1 MKIAIVAP
9 SPIPFT
15 IGGAEKLWA
24 GIFNYINEHTKNQCE
39 LIKVPTKENSFWEVL
54 ESYKRFYKLD
64 LSHFDMV
71 ISGKYPAWM
80 ARHKNHHIYMLH
92 TLRGLYDT
100 YPFKEEEIKSSNK
113 KVKEILNFMQKGGE
127 DLELF
132 FDMLFSLKN
141 ENLEENLLSFPGA
154 FIKKIV
160 HFLDKSAMK
169 NIKSFSAISKTVANR
184 DYYPKGVK
192 VLVNYPPSSLKEF
205 KNISYDYFFTTSRLD
220 SPKRIM
226 DIIKAYKKID
236 TSIPLKIAG
245 EGPMKEALIKEAKG
259 DERIEFL
266 GFVSDEELID
276 LYAKALAVVFIPFK
290 EDYGLVTIEAM
301 KSQKCVITYE
311 DSGGV
316 VEFVENGVSGFV
328 ARANDIE
335 DLSLKMSYLAKNK
348 DLAKELGKNA
358 KERVKDIKWS
368 VCISR
373 LLNPKREK
381 IVVLSTYP
389 IYPPRGGGQ
398 NRIFYLYK
406 EIAKDFDVEII
417 SLTENESSFKEI
429 APNLFEKR
437 IKKGDEFLKY
447 EGKMSEFTK
456 VPVSDVAVMEYFDKI
471 PSLKEEFLKSSKD
484 ASLAISSHPYFYPF
498 LKKYAKSKIVY
509 ESHNFEYLL
518 KKDMFD
524 ENKKS
529 QKLLEKLFEVE
540 KEAFRDSSAAVF
552 CSKEDEELMQKYFKS
567 KPKRSFLA
575 PNGVDLNSVFFTS
588 KKERE
593 KLKRKLNL
601 EDQKI
606 ALFIGSWH
614 KPNIDAVYEIFKMAD
629 KLKNVKFM
637 IVGSVGFYF
646 KGIEKPKNV
655 GFTNLVSDKEKAL
668 ILSVCDVA
676 LNPML
681 SGSGTN
687 LKMLDYMAAGIGV
700 ISTEVGARGLD
711 IPKGVVKI
719 AKIGEFA
726 DYIEDINKYTDI
738 YKAREFVEKNYS
750 WEIIAK
756 RLRGFY
762 LELLKVS

>member
-24 GIFNYINEHTKNQCE
+24 GIFNYINENTKNQCE

-100 YPFKEEEIKSSNK
+100 YPFKDEEIKSSNK
-113 KVKEILNFMQKGGE
+113 KVKEILNFMQKEGE
-127 DLELF
+127 NLELF

-169 NIKSFSAISKTVANR
+169 NIKNFSAISKTVANR

-245 EGPMKEALIKEAKG
+245 EGPMKEALIREAKG

-276 LYAKALAVVFIPFK
+276 LYAKALAVVFTPFK

-358 KERVKDIKWS
+358 QKRVKDIKWS

-373 LLNPKREK
+373 LLNLKREK

-484 ASLAISSHPYFYPF
+484 ASLVISSHPYFYPF

-567 KPKRSFLA
+567 KPKKSFLA

-655 GFTNLVSDKEKAL
+655 GFTNLVNDKEKAL

-687 LKMLDYMAAGIGV
+687 LKMLDYMAAGISV

-738 YKAREFVEKNYS
+738 YRAREFVEKNYS

>member
-24 GIFNYINEHTKNQCE
+24 GIFNYINENTKNQCE

-127 DLELF
+127 DLDFF

-160 HFLDKSAMK
+160 HFLDKNAMK
-169 NIKSFSAISKTVANR
+169 NIKSFSTISKTVANR

-276 LYAKALAVVFIPFK
+276 LYAKALAVVFTPFK

-484 ASLAISSHPYFYPF
+484 ASLVISSHPYFYLF

-738 YKAREFVEKNYS
+738 YRAREFVEKNYS

>member
-24 GIFNYINEHTKNQCE
+24 GIFNYINENTKNQCE

-100 YPFKEEEIKSSNK
+100 YPFKDEEIKSSNK
-113 KVKEILNFMQKGGE
+113 KVKEILNFIQKEGE

-169 NIKSFSAISKTVANR
+169 NIKSVSAISKTVANR

-245 EGPMKEALIKEAKG
+245 EGPMKETLIREAKG

-276 LYAKALAVVFIPFK
+276 LYAKALAVVFTPFK

-316 VEFVENGVSGFV
+316 VEFVEDGVSGFV

-335 DLSLKMSYLAKNK
+335 DLSSKMSYLAKNK

-456 VPVSDVAVMEYFDKI
+456 VPVSDVTVMEYFDKI
-471 PSLKEEFLKSSKD
+471 PSLKEEFLKFSKD
-484 ASLAISSHPYFYPF
+484 ASLVISSHPYFYPF

-614 KPNIDAVYEIFKMAD
+614 KPNIDAVYEIFKMAN

-646 KGIEKPKNV
+646 KGIEKPNNV

-687 LKMLDYMAAGIGV
+687 LKMLDYMAAGISV

-719 AKIGEFA
+719 AKISEFT

-738 YKAREFVEKNYS
+738 YRAREFVEKNYS

-762 LELLKVS
+762 LELLKTS